1 MNSEE
6 FREYLETKTDKISE
20 LKNNEI
26 LNQLNISMDEFIDI
40 LCTTLSDEEKVQ
52 FLTDFTIVSVTYRIK
67 VIQSIN
73 SNDLKLI
80 TIKNEELDIFYI
92 IKIVKESTDDLK
104 NAFIYDRQFLKE
116 LQLSKDEI
124 IQIIGS
130 MSDILIEELLKDKNY
145 IIELF
150 GNEDSLNYITEII
163 LNIQDESK
171 RFEVADEYDLDENA
185 IAKIVSGCS
194 DEKKK
199 EILLGNRYDFNRVD
213 IIQILSQFS
222 ISNLLEFLEN
232 EQYIEDK
239 GIKIYEIVLGLTK
252 EKQLEFAYKIDSINI
267 NRAEKL
273 KAIAVLDKD
282 VKNQIDRSKLS
293 EEYAGAIE
301 MPVMDGKIEVD
312 LDGDLNIYE
321 GYDDLISTIR
331 PQEIPFEKHDKL
343 MQLAKICPNIRVG
356 DNIKVGIS
364 TGHEFLS
371 AEEWIN
377 DILKEIQEEWSDIQ
391 KIAYIDYKIGK
402 KMSYTPDVGTEVE
415 DENKE
420 RALWKIIDSGYGVCN
435 GIAQVEQYILE
446 HIGIS
451 SEIIS
456 SGQHSFLKIS
466 NIEIP
471 RKDGTTIIGDT
482 IIDPTWNLAAHR
494 FDAYP
499 NSLARSYSEIR
510 KLDIADN
517 GEDLECH
524 RNDEALSSAT
534 VDIEESVLRQ
544 VYASLG
550 LAKTNGDFPIADMM
564 KESDE
569 IAKKS
574 ITLEQKTAEQ
584 LELLQRM
591 HPDFC
596 KCQNSTMA
604 ILSGNILNHPEM
616 NYRRLVVNRVYK
628 KDDIEKKPVVYVY
641 YEFEDEECFFVAD
654 PSDGFFSKIDKK
666 SFIDKYECYMQ
677 DLNKMKGQR
686 PWEKGA
692 IEEVQDLTRSSGTI
706 ESQEKVQGDER

>member
-6 FREYLETKTDKISE
+6 FREYLEAKTDKISE

-26 LNQLNISMDEFIDI
+26 LNQLNISMNELIDI
-40 LCTTLSDEEKVQ
+40 LCATLSDEEKVQ
-52 FLTDFTIVSVTYRIK
+52 FLTDFTKVSVTYRIK

-73 SNDLKLI
+73 SNDLKLK
-80 TIKNEELDIFYI
+80 TIKNEKLDSFYV
-92 IKIVKESTDDLK
+92 IKIVKESTNDLK
-104 NAFIYDRQFLKE
+104 KAFIYDRQFLEE
-116 LQLSKDEI
+116 LQLSKYSI
-124 IQIIGS
+124 VQIIGS
-130 MSDILIEELLKDKNY
+130 MGDTLIEELLKDKNY

-150 GNEDSLNYITEII
+150 RDDNSLNYITEII

-171 RFEVADEYDLDENA
+171 RFEVADEYDLDEYA

-199 EILLGNRYDFNRVD
+199 DILLGNRFDFKKYQIR
-213 IIQILSQFS
+213 QILSQFS

-239 GIKIYEIVLGLTK
+239 GIKIYDIVLGLTK

-282 VKNQIDRSKLS
+282 VKDQIDRSKLS
-293 EEYAGAIE
+293 EEYDGAIE
-301 MPVMDGKIEVD
+301 MPVKYGRIEVNLED
-312 LDGDLNIYE
+312 NLNIYE
-321 GYDDLISTIR
+321 GYDELITIR
-331 PQEIPFEKHDKL
+331 PQEIPLEKHDKL
-343 MQLAKICPNIRVG
+343 IQLAKICPNIRVG
-356 DNIKVGIS
+356 DNLKLGIS

-377 DILKEIQEEWSDIQ
+377 DVLKEIQEEWSNIQ

-402 KMSYTPDVGTEVE
+402 KLSYTPDFDTEVG
-415 DENKE
+415 DENE
-420 RALWKIIDSGYGVCN
+420 ARALWKIIDSGYGVCN

-451 SEIIS
+451 SEMIS
-456 SGQHSFLKIS
+456 SGRHSFLKIS

-471 RKDGTTIIGDT
+471 RKDGTTMIGDT

>member
-6 FREYLETKTDKISE
+6 FREYLETKADKISE
-20 LKNNEI
+20 LNNNEI
-26 LNQLNISMDEFIDI
+26 LNQLNISMNEFIDI
-40 LCTTLSDEEKVQ
+40 LCTILSDEEKVQ
-52 FLTDFTIVSVTYRIK
+52 FLTSFTKVSVTYRIK

-73 SNDLKLI
+73 NDDLKLI
-80 TIKNEELDIFYI
+80 TIKNEKLDRFYV
-92 IKIVKESTDDLK
+92 IKIVKESTNDLK
-104 NAFIYDRQFLKE
+104 KAFIYDRQFLEE
-116 LQLSKDEI
+116 LQLSKDSI

-130 MSDILIEELLKDKNY
+130 MDDTLIEELLKDKNY
-145 IIELF
+145 IMKLF
-150 GNEDSLNYITEII
+150 RDDNSLIYITEII

-171 RFEVADEYDLDENA
+171 RIEVADEYDLDENA

-199 EILLGNRYDFNRVD
+199 EILLGDRFDFKKYYIR
-213 IIQILSQFS
+213 QILSQFS

-232 EQYIEDK
+232 QQYIEEK
-239 GIKIYEIVLGLTK
+239 GIKIYDIVSALTK
-252 EKQLEFAYKIDSINI
+252 EKQIEFAYKIDNINI
-267 NRAEKL
+267 DMAEKL

-282 VKNQIDRSKLS
+282 VKDQIDRNKLG

-301 MPVMDGKIEVD
+301 MPVKYGKIEVD
-312 LDGDLNIYE
+312 IDGDLDIYE
-321 GYDDLISTIR
+321 GYDELITIR

-343 MQLAKICPNIRVG
+343 IQLAKICPNLRVG
-356 DNIKVGIS
+356 DNLKLGFS

-371 AEEWIN
+371 SERWIN
-377 DILKEIQEEWSDIQ
+377 EILKEVKEEWSDIQ
-391 KIAYIDYKIGK
+391 KLAYIDYKIGK
-402 KMSYTPDVGTEVE
+402 KISYSPDFDTEIE
-415 DENKE
+415 DKDDE
-420 RALWKIIDSGYGVCN
+420 RALWKIIDSGYGVCI

-446 HIGIS
+446 HIGIRA
-451 SEIIS
+451 EMIS
-456 SGQHSFLKIS
+456 SGRHSFLKIS

-471 RKDGTTIIGDT
+471 RKDGTTVIGDT

-534 VDIEESVLRQ
+534 VEIEESVLRQ
-544 VYASLG
+544 IYASLG
-550 LAKTNGDFPIADMM
+550 LAKTNGDFPIGDMM
-564 KESDE
+564 NESNE

-591 HPDFC
+591 HPDFY

-616 NYRRLVVNRVYK
+616 NYRRLVVNRVYNRE
-628 KDDIEKKPVVYVY
+628 DLEKRPVVYVY

-654 PSDGFFSKIDKK
+654 PSEGAFSKMDKK
-666 SFIDKYECYMQ
+666 SFVDKYECYMQ
-677 DLNKMKGQR
+677 DLNKMKGHR
-686 PWEKGA
+686 PWEKENT
-692 IEEVQDLTRSSGTI
+692 EETQDLTRSPGKL
-706 ESQEKVQGDER
+706 ESQENVQGNER